1 MTTNSLDDLM
11 VFVRVVELRSFATVG
26 ETLGMPGSAV
36 SKQIKRLEK
45 NVGARL
51 LNRTTHGVSPTEV
64 GRAIFD
70 HAYNILTEAKAIDG
84 VVSGFQ
90 NEPLGLLHVAA
101 PVAFGNDHI
110 IPLIPEFQRRYP
122 DVRISLDLSNQYVD
136 VAENGIDLVI
146 RIANDLKPNLMA
158 RPLAAV
164 RYLLCASPA
173 YLSQNG
179 VPQCPADLQQ
189 HRCLIYGRARTQDTW
204 HFIDAGGDRISVRV
218 SGPVVVNSTQSLRLL
233 ALQDQG
239 IALLPSFSVADDLRK
254 GGLLQV
260 LSAVE
265 TQGQFGDTLYAAYL
279 PNPFLSPKVRV
290 FIDYLVENFGTDS
303 CSTETK

>member
-1 MTTNSLDDLM
+1 MVTNSLDDLM
-11 VFVRVVELRSFATVG
+11 VFVRVVELRSFAAVA

-45 NVGARL
+45 KIGARL

-90 NEPLGLLHVAA
+90 SEPFGLLHVAA
-101 PVAFGNDHI
+101 PVAFANDHI
-110 IPLIPEFQRRYP
+110 IPLIPEFQQRYP
-122 DVRISLDLSNQYVD
+122 DVRLSLDLSNQYAD

-173 YLSQNG
+173 YLARNG
-179 VPQCPADLQQ
+179 LPRCPAELQQ
-189 HRCLIYGRARTQDTW
+189 HRCLIYGRARTHDTW
-204 HFIDAGGDRISVRV
+204 HFIDAGGDRVSVRV
-218 SGPVVVNSTQSLRLL
+218 SGSVVVNSTQSLRLL

-239 IALLPSFSVADDLRK
+239 IALLPSFSVSDDLSAGR
-254 GGLLQV
+254 LLQV
-260 LSAVE
+260 LPEMDA
-265 TQGQFGDTLYAAYL
+265 QGQFGNTLYAAYL
-279 PNPFLSPKVRV
+279 PNPFLSLKVRV
-290 FIDYLVENFGTDS
+290 FIDYLVEKFGNDGRS
-303 CSTETK
+303 MNAG

>member
-1 MTTNSLDDLM
+1 MTNSLDDLM
-11 VFVRVVELRSFATVG
+11 VFVRVVELRSFTAVG
-26 ETLGMPGSAV
+26 ETLGIPGSAI

-70 HAYNILTEAKAIDG
+70 HAYNIMMESKAIDSL
-84 VVSGFQ
+84 VSGFK
-90 NEPLGLLHVAA
+90 NEPVGLLHVAA

-122 DVRISLDLSNQYVD
+122 EVRISLDLSNQYVD

-158 RPLAAV
+158 RPLASV
-164 RYLLCASPA
+164 RYVPCASPA
-173 YLSQNG
+173 YLARNG
-179 VPQCPADLQQ
+179 VPQSPADLQQ
-189 HRCLIYGRARTQDTW
+189 HQCLIYGRLRTQDTW
-204 HFIDAGGDRISVRV
+204 HFIDTAGDRTGIRV

-239 IALLPSFSVADDLRK
+239 ITLLPSFSVAADLNEGR
-254 GGLLQV
+254 LRRV
-260 LSAVE
+260 LPAVE
-265 TQGQFGDTLYAAYL
+265 FQGQFGDTLYAAYL

-290 FIDYLVENFGTDS
+290 FIDYLVEKFA
-303 CSTETK
+303 TEND

>member
-1 MTTNSLDDLM
+1 MATNSLDDLM
-11 VFVRVVELRSFATVG
+11 VFVRVVELRSFAAVG
-26 ETLGMPGSAV
+26 ESLGMPGSAI

-45 NVGARL
+45 NIGARL

-70 HAYNILTEAKAIDG
+70 HAYNILLEAKSIDG

-110 IPLIPEFQRRYP
+110 VPLLPEFQLRYP

-173 YLSQNG
+173 YLGANG
-179 VPQCPADLQQ
+179 KPRSPADLQQ
-189 HRCLIYGRARTQDTW
+189 HRCLIYGRLRTQDTW
-204 HFIDAGGDRISVRV
+204 HFTDAAGDRLSVRV
-218 SGPVVVNSTQSLRLL
+218 SGPVVVNSTQSLRQL

-239 IALLPSFSVADDLRK
+239 IALLPSFSVAADLNEGR
-254 GGLLQV
+254 LLQV
-260 LSAVE
+260 LPEVE
-265 TQGQFGDTLYAAYL
+265 AQGQFGDTLYAAYL

-290 FIDYLVENFGTDS
+290 FIDYLVEKFAV
-303 CSTETK
+303 EKV